1 MPIAVTAVLFIFWM
15 AMAYR
20 SFERG
25 DMMLTVVFL
34 LVGVV
39 LTAYRYRLG
48 KKAAEQAAARKPD
61 NP

>member
-20 SFERG
+20 AFERG
-25 DMMLTVVFL
+25 DTMLTVVFL

-39 LTAYRYRLG
+39 LTAYRYRIG
-48 KKAAEQAAARKPD
+48 KKAAEQATARKSETP
-61 NP
+61 